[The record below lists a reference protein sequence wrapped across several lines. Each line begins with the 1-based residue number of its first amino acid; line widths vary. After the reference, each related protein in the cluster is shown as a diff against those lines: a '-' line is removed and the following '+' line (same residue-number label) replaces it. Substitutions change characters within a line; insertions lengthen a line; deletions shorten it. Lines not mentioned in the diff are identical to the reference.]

1 MLSLLLL
8 VALSH
13 LHQSVAAMKQG
24 KWRIQSTACRECE
37 HSCLSSLDALS
48 GCWLLQP
55 QHTLSFLCLQEACG
69 KTVFLRSSST
79 VSVWT
84 NLNKSVDPQCKSV
97 HLFEAFYIENR
108 WENCNPLARLSGP
121 RVFNQTLWT
130 LSGPPSLLFLPIYMF
145 SSTETPNT
153 VFSLDSHDKAIQYQ
167 VLKGMLKMT
176 CPLPLYAFQYKLENW
191 MQFYHR
197 ETDNRIHVHA

>member
-1 MLSLLLL
+1 MQTSQESSLCQLACTVSSLAIPQFPLCVKVEVTDIVLVLSLLLL

-13 LHQSVAAMKQG
+13 LSQSVAATKQD

-37 HSCLSSLDALS
+37 RVASAASMHS
-48 GCWLLQP
+48 GCWLLRP

-108 WENCNPLARLSGP
+108 WENCNPLARLMD
-121 RVFNQTLWT
+121 
-130 LSGPPSLLFLPIYMF
+130 SLDPQASSF
-145 SSTETPNT
+145 SSY
-153 VFSLDSHDKAIQYQ
+153 SH
-167 VLKGMLKMT
+167 VL
-176 CPLPLYAFQYKLENW
+176 F
-191 MQFYHR
+191 HR
-197 ETDNRIHVHA
+197 DP

>member
-1 MLSLLLL
+1 MQTSQESSLCQLACTVSSLAIPQFPLCVKVEVTDIVLVLSLLLL

-13 LHQSVAAMKQG
+13 LSQSVAATKQD

-37 HSCLSSLDALS
+37 RVASAASMHS
-48 GCWLLQP
+48 GCWLLRS

-84 NLNKSVDPQCKSV
+84 NLNNSVDPQCKSV

-108 WENCNPLARLSGP
+108 
-121 RVFNQTLWT
+121 
-130 LSGPPSLLFLPIYMF
+130 
-145 SSTETPNT
+145 
-153 VFSLDSHDKAIQYQ
+153 
-167 VLKGMLKMT
+167 
-176 CPLPLYAFQYKLENW
+176 
-191 MQFYHR
+191 
-197 ETDNRIHVHA
+197 